1 MSKTQDKKAA
11 RIAEAAAFVKQR
23 RVNNLEMFEQSFET
37 GLRIFEERKESI
49 PPEEVE
55 MLEKQKEETIKLIAD
70 MKAELGIEEVSH
82 VEVADV

>member
-23 RVNNLEMFEQSFET
+23 RVNNLEMFEQSFEA

-70 MKAELGIEEVSH
+70 MKAELGIEEAPH